1 MSQKYFL
8 VVIMT
13 AWWLTVGLAL
23 PLWLPFL
30 RTFPCVPA
38 FDFVPTLPIYL
49 HTFVLIIQ
57 FLASISLV
65 ISPKYRLFCVGT
77 FVMCFLVLVLTDINR
92 LQPYFYFELFLL
104 LITVFTS
111 QNDFV
116 TAMRIVFG
124 ACYFWAGI
132 HKINPS
138 FVPSTTV
145 LLQKTTFLHLDFIS
159 FLLPLIPYIE
169 IVIGVAFLG
178 IQNPKGKKLMYV
190 AAMLVHI
197 TIILLLVLARWNKIV
212 LPWNFAMLLVLVAL
226 YQIDSSKNL
235 NNLTAKKTL
244 WACFL
249 VAVCLPFAN
258 LWGYV
263 DNCLAWRL
271 YSCQSPDLRWYASHI
286 QVLSP
291 YIPPQLLT
299 QYKILCYD
307 KSKKQYYIDF
317 EAWLLAETHTLPYPE
332 SRYIAPTIRQLLNNS
347 P

>member
-13 AWWLTVGLAL
+13 TWWLTVSLGL

-38 FDFVPTLPIYL
+38 FEFVPTLPIYF
-49 HTFVLIIQ
+49 HTFLLIIQ
-57 FLASISLV
+57 FLASIGLV
-65 ISPKYRLFCVGT
+65 ISLKYRLLCVGI

-138 FVPSTTV
+138 FVPSMTV

-159 FLLPLIPYIE
+159 FLLPLVPYIE
-169 IVIGVAFLG
+169 IVIGVAFWG

-190 AAMLVHI
+190 AAILVHI

-212 LPWNFAMLLVLVAL
+212 LPWNFAMLLVVVAL

-244 WACFL
+244 WACVV

-263 DNCLAWRL
+263 DNCFAWRL
-271 YSCQSPDLRWYASHI
+271 YSCQSPDLRWYASHT

-317 EAWLLAETHTLPYPE
+317 EAWLLAETHTLPYPQ

-347 P
+347 Q